1 MPWRRSTCDAFD
13 GADDEMFAYLE
24 TCIGSTRACRIDAID
39 CVCLACPPEAGMHM
53 RWTDHACNMI
63 NNYVCFM
70 LVDMRVPC
78 MTTQPTSR
86 VRMGSHKS
94 HAMLARAQSDEHDDA
109 QQDA

>member
-1 MPWRRSTCDAFD
+1 MVQGLVRLLFQDRDDDDAFD

-63 NNYVCFM
+63 NNFVC
-70 LVDMRVPC
+70 VCVPDNMR
-78 MTTQPTSR
+78 
-86 VRMGSHKS
+86 
-94 HAMLARAQSDEHDDA
+94 MLAVVLFHHTF
-109 QQDA
+109 